1 MSRYLEKHPGI
12 VKGRRCLDLSAGCGL
27 VAIMMSYLTP
37 SAVVATDLHQNTDL
51 LSFNCSKN
59 ASSNCAISVIPYIWG
74 DELEDLMKQPFDLV
88 VACDVMYSTSYLPQ
102 LIQSLEMLTARQ
114 TKTLICYGRNSSAED
129 AFLQS
134 CKERFEMRKIPW
146 DEFDSVYRSEE
157 ISCVE
162 LTLRQF

>member
-12 VKGRRCLDLSAGCGL
+12 VESRRCLDLSAGCGL
-27 VAIMMSYLTP
+27 VAIVMSYLNP
-37 SAVVATDLHQNTDL
+37 SAVIASDLPQNTDL

-59 ASSNCAISVIPYIWG
+59 ASSNCMISVVPYIWG
-74 DELEDLMKQPFDLV
+74 NELKDLMEQPFDLV
-88 VACDVMYSTSYLPQ
+88 VACDVMYSTSHLPQ
-102 LIQSLEMLTARQ
+102 LIQSLEMLIARH

-134 CKERFEMRKIPW
+134 CKERFQTRKIPW

-162 LTLRQF
+162 LTLK